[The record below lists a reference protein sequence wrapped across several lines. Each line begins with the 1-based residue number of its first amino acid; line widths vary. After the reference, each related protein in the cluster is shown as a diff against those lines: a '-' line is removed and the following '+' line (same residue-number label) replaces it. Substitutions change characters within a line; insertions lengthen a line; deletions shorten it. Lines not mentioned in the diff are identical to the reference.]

1 MGFRHIG
8 FIHMHTTISRA
19 LYELKTSV
27 QRRIFK
33 KSPHNFHT
41 CLSSHVSHT
50 IDGLFFIFH
59 LLRRGLLCFVA
70 HIIIFRLVFFLFI
83 SFSLYLSQIY
93 GTHIT
98 HERKRKNQ
106 NRIQKQLHIIGLVAE
121 MRVYIPQLLDSYSM
135 YCNKNS

>member
-98 HERKRKNQ
+98 HERKKKKPKSNLKTAPHYWFGGW
-106 NRIQKQLHIIGLVAE
+106 NARIHTSIAGFVFNVL
-121 MRVYIPQLLDSYSM
+121 
-135 YCNKNS
+135 